1 MSHFL
6 SGQAEGEE
14 VVNGQE
20 VENGPV
26 AQPPW
31 PRRLPCTPS
40 RQGQIPKI
48 SSWYHGMGVLEDYAD
63 AHALLAAEAH
73 DFVMVA
79 WQSNSMEQ

>member
-14 VVNGQE
+14 VINGQE

-26 AQPPW
+26 AQ
-31 PRRLPCTPS
+31 LGTPS

-48 SSWYHGMGVLEDYAD
+48 SSSYIKANKVRKNEEPKMS
-63 AHALLAAEAH
+63 
-73 DFVMVA
+73 
-79 WQSNSMEQ
+79 QK